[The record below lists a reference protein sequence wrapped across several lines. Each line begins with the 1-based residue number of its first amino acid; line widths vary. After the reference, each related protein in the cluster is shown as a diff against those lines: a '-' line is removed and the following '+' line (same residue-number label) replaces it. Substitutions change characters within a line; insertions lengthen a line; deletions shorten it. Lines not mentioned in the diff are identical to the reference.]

1 MPATFTRYPVDV
13 DRKNTGMG
21 GKPPVDRRPTGG
33 GGGGD
38 DNWDH
43 RHSSRRG
50 PRELLTRYRRFLFYG
65 LAGDVALFV
74 AIVGGFLVR
83 EGTGKLDSGVPYAAA
98 WHALAVPPIV
108 WINTALLLLSGV
120 TMELARRSFFS
131 ESEIMEEWLGL
142 GRPALRRA
150 APWLAATLVL
160 GGLFVAGQWL
170 AWTQLAAQGMG
181 AGTTPNSHLFYLIT
195 RIHALHLLIGMA
207 AMVGTVGSMFFL
219 RRVTWRQVAM
229 DCTAWYWYTL
239 SGLWVV
245 LFAVLLCA
253 P

>member
-1 MPATFTRYPVDV
+1 M
-13 DRKNTGMG
+13 
-21 GKPPVDRRPTGG
+21 
-33 GGGGD
+33 
-38 DNWDH
+38 
-43 RHSSRRG
+43 
-50 PRELLTRYRRFLFYG
+50 TRYRRFLFYG
-65 LAGDVALFV
+65 LTGDVALFV

-83 EGTGKLDSGVPYAAA
+83 EGTGKLDSGVPYAAV

-150 APWLAATLVL
+150 APWLAATLLL
-160 GGLFVAGQWL
+160 GGLFIAGQWL
-170 AWTQLAAQGMG
+170 AWTQLAAEGIG

-195 RIHALHLLIGMA
+195 QIHALHLLIGMA

-219 RRVTWRQVAM
+219 KRVMWRQVAM

-239 SGLWVV
+239 SALWVV